1 MRADIVGGESGGD
14 FSERRSIPGLDLAA
28 VTFVSCLQTEF
39 SLLCS
44 FITHNPVRAPTGAC
58 EGSLHFARSD
68 ILRLRFG
75 VVPVQRLPREYG
87 ARHNWPKAERAA
99 ALFSGRRFP
108 LFPVLPRT
116 LHRQQDGMVEGVQ
129 LDPRDGQAGL
139 RGLVGRLRR
148 LCRHA

>member
-14 FSERRSIPGLDLAA
+14 FSERRGIPGLDLAA
-28 VTFVSCLQTEF
+28 VTFVSCLQRNSHF
-39 SLLCS
+39 FA

-75 VVPVQRLPREYG
+75 VVPVQRLPREHG

-99 ALFSGRRFP
+99 ALGSGRCFP

-129 LDPRDGQAGL
+129 FDPRDGEAGL
-139 RGLVGRLRR
+139 RGLVGRVRR

>member
-1 MRADIVGGESGGD
+1 M
-14 FSERRSIPGLDLAA
+14 
-28 VTFVSCLQTEF
+28 TFVDVSSNGILT
-39 SLLCS
+39 SLL
-44 FITHNPVRAPTGAC
+44 FFTHNPVRAPTGAC

-129 LDPRDGQAGL
+129 FDPRDGQAGL